1 MTDSLDTSHASAADA
16 KPQRGI
22 QSLDST
28 GELLAALVAAARPL
42 SLRDLAA
49 AAGMPPAKAFPHLVS
64 LLKIGLLNRDAAGC
78 FEAGP
83 LALELGLIGLQRLSP
98 TREAE
103 PEVVELA
110 ASTGMSVAMAV
121 LGPLGPTVVR
131 LEESARPLHVSL
143 RVGTVMSLVNTAIG
157 RVFAAYVADD
167 VRAGLLTQDHLRLAG
182 ADAAEVFART
192 AASESEGKIRGRTEA
207 ASASPPLT
215 QAYARRLA
223 QIRADGIDTAL
234 SRPVPGIDTLAAPVL
249 DHTGS
254 ICLVLALMGPSGS
267 FDSELAG
274 GPAQT
279 LRAATLRLSL
289 RFGWMATLAG

>member
-1 MTDSLDTSHASAADA
+1 MTDSPDRSPPSGTDA

-28 GELLAALVAAARPL
+28 GELLTALVTAARPL

-64 LLKIGLLNRDAAGC
+64 LLKIGLLNRNAAGC

-110 ASTGMSVAMAV
+110 ASTAMSVAMAV

-143 RVGTVMSLVNTAIG
+143 RVGTVLSLVNTAIG

-167 VRAGLLTQDHLRLAG
+167 VRAGLLAQDHLRLAG
-182 ADAAEVFART
+182 AGTGAPVADKPEFAP
-192 AASESEGKIRGRTEA
+192 
-207 ASASPPLT
+207 ASPP
-215 QAYARRLA
+215 YAQRLA
-223 QIRADGIDTAL
+223 RIRANGIDTAL
-234 SRPVPGIDTLAAPVL
+234 SRPVPGISTLAAPVF

-274 GPAQT
+274 DPAQT
-279 LRAATLRLSL
+279 LRAAVSRLSR
-289 RFGWMATLAG
+289 RFGWMPATDGS